1 MKKILKISVLAVIF
15 YLCIVPYRYTKA
27 ENETEQNTQQEAESN
42 TSAEKTQNENT
53 EKETTET
60 NTSKE
65 NQQESG
71 NTTEPTTSE
80 KTNTQEPEKK
90 EAQNTTTDDNNPSKE
105 VEKQPEPPTNQTSGS
120 SNQNNQSSS
129 NNQRTRT
136 QQTREQS
143 SNANLGNLGITPNDF
158 TGFRAATL
166 DYNVT
171 VPNDVE
177 KINVYAKTQDPNAKI
192 TSGTGDHNLNV
203 GENAIQVVVTAE
215 NGNTQ
220 TYTINVKREEK
231 AKEENK
237 VPENVPASDLKK
249 LEVKGYKI
257 TPEFSANVYEYKLD
271 VKLDVTELEIITE
284 KQNDKIDIEVVGNTD
299 LKERRKYNHYFSKEW
314 RDQQNFNI
322 SNYSK

>member
-1 MKKILKISVLAVIF
+1 MKKILKIIVLAVIF

-27 ENETEQNTQQEAESN
+27 ENETEQNTQQEVESN
-42 TSAEKTQNENT
+42 TSAEKTQNENK

-80 KTNTQEPEKK
+80 ETNTQEPEKK
-90 EAQNTTTDDNNPSKE
+90 EEQNTTTDDNNSSKE
-105 VEKQPEPPTNQTSGS
+105 EEKQPESPSHTSGS

-143 SNANLGNLGITPNDF
+143 GNANLGNLGITPNDF

>member
-65 NQQESG
+65 NQQE
-71 NTTEPTTSE
+71 EPKQE
-80 KTNTQEPEKK
+80 EPKQDEPKQEEPKQEEPKQQEPKQQE
-90 EAQNTTTDDNNPSKE
+90 
-105 VEKQPEPPTNQTSGS
+105 EKQPESPSHTSDS
-120 SNQNNQSSS
+120 SAQNNQSSS
-129 NNQRTRT
+129 NNQRTK
-136 QQTREQS
+136 QS

-177 KINVYAKTQDPNAKI
+177 KINVYAKTQDSNAKI

>member
-27 ENETEQNTQQEAESN
+27 ENETEQNTQQEVESN

-80 KTNTQEPEKK
+80 ETSTQEPGKK
-90 EAQNTTTDDNNPSKE
+90 EEQNTTTDDNNPSKE
-105 VEKQPEPPTNQTSGS
+105 VEKQPEPQTNQTSGS
-120 SNQNNQSSS
+120 PTQNNQPSS
-129 NNQRTRT
+129 NNQRTK
-136 QQTREQS
+136 QS

>member
-1 MKKILKISVLAVIF
+1 MKKILKISILAVIF

-65 NQQESG
+65 NQQEIG

-80 KTNTQEPEKK
+80 ETNTQEPEKK
-90 EAQNTTTDDNNPSKE
+90 EEQNTTTDDNNSSE
-105 VEKQPEPPTNQTSGS
+105 EGEKQTESTSHTSGS
-120 SNQNNQSSS
+120 SAQNNQSSS
-129 NNQRTRT
+129 NNQRTK
-136 QQTREQS
+136 QS

-257 TPEFSANVYEYKLD
+257 TPEFSASVYEYKLD

>member
-65 NQQESG
+65 NQKEEPKQE
-71 NTTEPTTSE
+71 EPKQDE
-80 KTNTQEPEKK
+80 PKQDEPKQEEPKQEEPKQQ
-90 EAQNTTTDDNNPSKE
+90 E
-105 VEKQPEPPTNQTSGS
+105 EKQPESPSHTSDS
-120 SNQNNQSSS
+120 SAQNNQSSS

-136 QQTREQS
+136 QQQTREQS

-177 KINVYAKTQDPNAKI
+177 KINVYAKTQDSNAKI

-284 KQNDKIDIEVVGNTD
+284 KQNDKIDIEVVGNKD

>member
-90 EAQNTTTDDNNPSKE
+90 EEQNTTTDDNNPSKE

>member
-60 NTSKE
+60 NTSTE
-65 NQQESG
+65 NQNESSS
-71 NTTEPTTSE
+71 TQTEPTPSE
-80 KTNTQEPEKK
+80 
-90 EAQNTTTDDNNPSKE
+90 NTTPTEETTPSENQNPADETNEQSK
-105 VEKQPEPPTNQTSGS
+105 VEEQNPK
-120 SNQNNQSSS
+120 SNQQQGSQNKNSQSK
-129 NNQRTRT
+129 NPVQTRT
-136 QQTREQS
+136 QS
-143 SNANLGNLGITPNDF
+143 NNANLSDLGITPNDF
-158 TGFRAATL
+158 KGFRAATL

-177 KINVYAKTQDPNAKI
+177 KINVYAKTQDSNAKI

-257 TPEFSANVYEYKLD
+257 TPEFSASVYEYKLD

>member
-80 KTNTQEPEKK
+80 ETNTQEPEKK
-90 EAQNTTTDDNNPSKE
+90 EEQNTTTDDNNSSKE
-105 VEKQPEPPTNQTSGS
+105 EEKQPESPSHTSGS

-136 QQTREQS
+136 PREQS

-177 KINVYAKTQDPNAKI
+177 KINVYAKTQDSNAKI

-284 KQNDKIDIEVVGNTD
+284 KQNDKIDIEVVGNKD